1 MDGPR
6 FDTLARTLA
15 ASHRTSRK
23 TLLGAGLGLLLAGR
37 SGDGA
42 AADCK
47 QVGQRCSGDK
57 DCCKHAQCRLSGVC
71 ACKSGF
77 TDCNGKCKDL
87 TTNKNHCG
95 ACNNDC
101 GDGEFC
107 CSGACIAACAG
118 GETCCNGAC
127 CTCPIGNEPCGDTCC
142 PPFET
147 CCDGVC
153 VDEVH
158 SNPDHCG
165 TCGNICDEPR
175 CCSNGRCVASF
186 QSDEDNCGSC
196 GFECMFEFT
205 CCSGTCRKLTTDEGH
220 CGACGAECPRGEFC
234 DFGTCRCLNSN
245 ATCGPG
251 RACCR
256 GDCLDVQTDRDH
268 CGRCDRACN
277 NTSICTDGRCVS
289 CPPGRIAC
297 GNVCCLPPP

>member
-15 ASHRTSRK
+15 ATRRTTRK

-142 PPFET
+142 PPSRRAAMGCASMRCTPTRTTAGHVET
-147 CCDGVC
+147 SATNRAAVATAAASPAFSPMRTTAA
-153 VDEVH
+153 VVA
-158 SNPDHCG
+158 SSA
-165 TCGNICDEPR
+165 
-175 CCSNGRCVASF
+175 CSNSRAAPERVAS
-186 QSDEDNCGSC
+186 
-196 GFECMFEFT
+196 
-205 CCSGTCRKLTTDEGH
+205 
-220 CGACGAECPRGEFC
+220 
-234 DFGTCRCLNSN
+234 
-245 ATCGPG
+245 
-251 RACCR
+251 
-256 GDCLDVQTDRDH
+256 
-268 CGRCDRACN
+268 
-277 NTSICTDGRCVS
+277 
-289 CPPGRIAC
+289 
-297 GNVCCLPPP
+297 